1 MTMKIVTDTGCDIP
15 AEKAEALGIIRV
27 PFSLTFA
34 GATHTS
40 DRLDPAEFYRMLKDN
55 PDLYPTTSQPSAGQF
70 VEVYDKIVREGHEV
84 LSMHISSALSGTF
97 NSALAAA
104 EIIRQRYQNSK
115 IHLWDTRTLSVA
127 EGWQVLAAASMLR
140 AGKGLADIE
149 AALGR
154 LRENV
159 RFFFTLDTLKYLIH
173 GGRISHIKGLV
184 ASLLNIR
191 PIITVSQEGKYVET
205 GKFVSFRR
213 ALQGFIPTVR
223 GLFDQAR
230 ELRVHIVHGDNPDG
244 VSSLR
249 AQLGESFRCRFDP
262 ALRGDVVLG
271 AHTGETIV
279 GMAIGYADDLAL
291 AA

>member
-15 AEKAEALGIIRV
+15 AEKADALGIIRV

-40 DRLDPAEFYRMLKDN
+40 DKLDPAAFYRMLKDN

-70 VEVYDKIVREGHEV
+70 VEVYDKLVKEGHEV
-84 LSMHISSALSGTF
+84 LSLHISSALSGTF

-104 EIIRQRYQNSK
+104 EIIRQRYQNAK

-127 EGWQVLAAASMLR
+127 EGWQVLAAASLLR
-140 AGKGLADIE
+140 AGKGLAEIE

-191 PIITVSQEGKYVET
+191 PIITVSPEGKYVET
-205 GKFVSFRR
+205 GKFVTFRR
-213 ALQGFIPTVR
+213 ALQAFTPTVR

-230 ELRVHIVHGDNPDG
+230 ELRVHIVHGDNPEG

-249 AQLGESFRCRFDP
+249 TQLSESFRCTFDS

-279 GMAIGYADDLAL
+279 GMAVGYADELAL
-291 AA
+291 AV

>member
-15 AEKAEALGIIRV
+15 AEKADALGIIRV

-40 DRLDPAEFYRMLKDN
+40 DSLDPAVFYQMLKDN
-55 PDLYPTTSQPSAGQF
+55 PEVYPTTSQPSPGQF
-70 VEVYDKIVREGHEV
+70 VEVYEKLVKEGHEI
-84 LSMHISSALSGTF
+84 LSLHISSALSGTY
-97 NSALAAA
+97 NSAVAAA
-104 EIIRQRYQNSK
+104 EIIRQRYHDAK

-127 EGWQVLAAASMLR
+127 EGWQVLAAAALLR
-140 AGKGLADIE
+140 AGKGLAEIE
-149 AALGR
+149 AVLSR

-173 GGRISHIKGLV
+173 GGRIGHIKGLM

-191 PIITVSQEGKYVET
+191 PIITVSPEGKYAET

-213 ALQGFIPTVR
+213 ALQGLVPTVR

-230 ELRVHIVHGDNPDG
+230 ELRVHVVHGDNPNA
-244 VSSLR
+244 VSTLMSHL
-249 AQLGESFRCRFDP
+249 AENFHCRFDP
-262 ALRGDVVLG
+262 ILRGDVVMG
-271 AHTGETIV
+271 AHTGESIV
-279 GMAIGYADDLAL
+279 GMAVGYADDLAL
-291 AA
+291 VA